1 MIREMAIADVLKLPS
16 VDSHGASFGGPYS
29 SWSLRDTLD
38 SKNVEGPEYDAIRAE
53 IVALGY
59 NRVPIHVDYGEYM
72 AEIYSVMNI
81 PEGMLSSLMMGNG
94 HHRLKIMIE
103 EGLDTVLVTD
113 EASESTDTPAELQCG
128 GTYAPCGPNCDGE
141 CDGDGYYDE

>member
-16 VDSHGASFGGPYS
+16 VDSSGASYGGPYS
-29 SWSLRDTLD
+29 AWSLADTLD
-38 SKNVEGPEYDAIRAE
+38 KKNVDGEPYDTIRAE

-59 NRVPIHVDYGEYM
+59 NRVPIHVDYGTYM
-72 AEIYSVMNI
+72 AEVYSVTNM

-94 HHRLKIMIE
+94 HHRLKIMVE
-103 EGLDTVLVTD
+103 AGLETVLVTD
-113 EASESTDTPAELQCG
+113 EASESTDDPHELECG
-128 GTYAPCGPNCDGE
+128 NIYAPCGPNCDGD